1 LLLVSWDPANLAVT
15 HLENRVDGL
24 ESVREGVL
32 TRDGSVVRR
41 YYYRIAHDY
50 KNP

>member
-1 LLLVSWDPANLAVT
+1 
-15 HLENRVDGL
+15 LEPVQ
-24 ESVREGVL
+24 EGVL

-50 KNP
+50 KYPCGSAVRYTLCPQ